1 MNFRPDLRNKP
12 HSASFTNLQISE
24 SFSHFRSVS
33 YFQAVTNA
41 SISGSQKS
49 FDTRSSIEKS
59 AIGRIPSISTPCT
72 PKKIEIEKY
81 STLPVT
87 TSNNSCYP
95 SKKTRSSSLSSFF
108 RKLKP
113 RFHRSSSDGRNPW
126 IVIEFASHD
135 SDDVSSV
142 SDSSDH
148 SVELAVKS
156 KVQHFTSLKD
166 LYDNSNDICNCAL
179 SNKRKDSSSLS
190 PKCNLNSNSVSK
202 TSVNFDCKSQ
212 QGAHNKSESSI
223 FFRLSPRRRLE
234 NLKHMLKNFSK
245 RRKCRNSPSMF
256 SLDSRTCTFKSES
269 CLKSDYTTT
278 SGAFSSFSQI
288 ENDRASPTF
297 HFCNQ
302 SKQENLRSL
311 RHSADISYLLRIP
324 NSRSSNSSLSSVLE
338 DRSSEDKPLT
348 NGFKPDEK
356 KECSIAEIKLPSYV
370 SISCAINGYTSYSR
384 FCRSREN
391 SPARNSFRK
400 SSLEPS
406 MLADMNRKDSFD
418 HHSNCKYSRSQ
429 SDCNGTMQSIYTES
443 RHVTVSKQLQIPLK
457 SSKKYITEL
466 SLSNGHS
473 SIAERTEVTSPSK
486 KPTSNGVGND
496 SLLLAKE
503 VGNGGT
509 KSLVQQ
515 RIESLYGRT
524 VGEEVNISLK
534 NSNKTKDSVVNNGD
548 NSITPVLNGKS
559 HTGSVSPPVFRH
571 LNKDFRKQLQQGNIP
586 NNKTEKEKP
595 VLKPLNTSRQTSE
608 KQVFSQKENFSPIIN
623 GVGHDEC
630 DRVKSMTPPPI
641 KSFDSSDKRKIAQS
655 NDSEREGYKFLNLI
669 DIEKEKIELEV
680 KKLEVELKNNP
691 SIPEEASGKIR
702 AACGKANLLMT
713 QKFEQFRGLC
723 WKNIE
728 EIPGVPFYTTASDL
742 AGFWD
747 LVLLQVD
754 DITSTFKDIEAM
766 KNNGWKEIVSEK
778 PATSQ
783 PKFRHSVANA
793 VSRSNPTTPK
803 RSAKSS
809 ELMKARE
816 EARKQLL
823 AAKKKG
829 RQQAVA
835 NDDEI
840 AIFAPAPS

>member
-1 MNFRPDLRNKP
+1 M
-12 HSASFTNLQISE
+12 ASVE
-24 SFSHFRSVS
+24 S
-33 YFQAVTNA
+33 
-41 SISGSQKS
+41 
-49 FDTRSSIEKS
+49 
-59 AIGRIPSISTPCT
+59 IGAC
-72 PKKIEIEKY
+72 
-81 STLPVT
+81 
-87 TSNNSCYP
+87 
-95 SKKTRSSSLSSFF
+95 SLDF
-108 RKLKP
+108 
-113 RFHRSSSDGRNPW
+113 
-126 IVIEFASHD
+126 
-135 SDDVSSV
+135 
-142 SDSSDH
+142 DSSDH
-148 SVELAVKS
+148 FMA
-156 KVQHFTSLKD
+156 KD
-166 LYDNSNDICNCAL
+166 LTASECTLL
-179 SNKRKDSSSLS
+179 SNGITPSIPEVARNGDLHADGPSSE
-190 PKCNLNSNSVSK
+190 
-202 TSVNFDCKSQ
+202 Q
-212 QGAHNKSESSI
+212 
-223 FFRLSPRRRLE
+223 
-234 NLKHMLKNFSK
+234 
-245 RRKCRNSPSMF
+245 
-256 SLDSRTCTFKSES
+256 
-269 CLKSDYTTT
+269 
-278 SGAFSSFSQI
+278 
-288 ENDRASPTF
+288 
-297 HFCNQ
+297 
-302 SKQENLRSL
+302 
-311 RHSADISYLLRIP
+311 
-324 NSRSSNSSLSSVLE
+324 
-338 DRSSEDKPLT
+338 RSSEDKPLT